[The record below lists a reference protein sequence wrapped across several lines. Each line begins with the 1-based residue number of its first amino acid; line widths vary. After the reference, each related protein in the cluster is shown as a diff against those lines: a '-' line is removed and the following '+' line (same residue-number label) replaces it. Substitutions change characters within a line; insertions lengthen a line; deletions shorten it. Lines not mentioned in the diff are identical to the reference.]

1 MTMLIILFMPNYN
14 IIGQESINCTFFRIC
29 RGFNGYKMK
38 FIEPNFI
45 IFEVIEKNINN
56 CLLQ

>member
-1 MTMLIILFMPNYN
+1 MPNYN